1 MSKPVVIAIVGPTC
15 SGKTALS
22 IKVAQQLAG
31 EIIACDSRTI
41 YRHMDVGT
49 AKPSI
54 EERSGVPH
62 YMFDVIDPDQSYTVA
77 DYKEQA
83 TEVMNGIFARGLTPV
98 VCGGTGFYARA
109 LLEGLSI
116 PEVPPQEEMRKELR
130 ELADRSG
137 NEVLFQK
144 LQELDPVT
152 ATRLNPNDVFRVIR
166 AIEVS
171 RFCQKPFS
179 QVVSRVDLPFK
190 VIWIG
195 LRPSQRDVLRTL
207 IAKRFE
213 AMMELGLIDE
223 VKMLLQ
229 KFGKCR
235 TLLNT
240 VNYSEFIPYIDGKID
255 LQQAIDEAVTHN
267 NQLARRQIIWFK
279 TNKEINWFDFDLFY
293 GDQLSQSVLQTISRN
308 T

>member
-1 MSKPVVIAIVGPTC
+1 
-15 SGKTALS
+15 
-22 IKVAQQLAG
+22 
-31 EIIACDSRTI
+31 
-41 YRHMDVGT
+41 MDVGT